1 MIFSSNQYIYT
12 YNIIS
17 QGADISQ
24 QNADG
29 RTALHIACCEG
40 DLNIVRCLLRMG
52 ANVHIKDRFNRT
64 PLTDAIEFDH
74 HEVSISLQRY
84 FLFKERISTDFSFQ
98 SSRLLKF

>member
-84 FLFKERISTDFSFQ
+84 IFCSRKEFQRIFHFNFPDY
-98 SSRLLKF
+98 